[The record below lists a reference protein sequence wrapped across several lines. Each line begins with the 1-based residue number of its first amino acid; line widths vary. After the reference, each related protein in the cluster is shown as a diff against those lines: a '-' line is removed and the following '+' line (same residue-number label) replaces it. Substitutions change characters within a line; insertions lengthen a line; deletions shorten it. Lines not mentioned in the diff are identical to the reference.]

1 MAATTEQIAAMEAAL
16 FSGELRTRIG
26 DREITWRSVDELK
39 TALAEAKTSLLVS
52 SGRRSRLVRVYS
64 GSDI

>member
-1 MAATTEQIAAMEAAL
+1 MAATTEQITAMEAAL

-26 DREITWRSVDELK
+26 EREITWRSVEELK
-39 TALAEAKTSLLVS
+39 SALAEAKASLLVS
-52 SGRRSRLVRVYS
+52 SGRRSRLVRTYS